1 MQFWDTAGQERYDS
15 MTTSFVRTA
24 EGAVIVY
31 DITNKSSLSKAK
43 RFRDL
48 VEEVSY
54 MLC

>member
-1 MQFWDTAGQERYDS
+1 MQFWDTAGQERFDS
-15 MTTSFVRTA
+15 WNSSFIGTA